1 MWHVKPVYLLHIS
14 RKHCLIG
21 SNEVI
26 WNMAPQTFV
35 PTTTYG
41 KYDGACNQDIDNDKH
56 SKQVSMYRSLL
67 IVLRSTAW
75 ISQQTPVV
83 RYSIINNVVFTCIRF
98 HHLHRRVLC
107 GTLPKGMSLVILVIQ
122 NIETYK
128 NSPYFADSICKCIIG
143 WKLIQYFSCIIRIQT
158 PDKNRKKR
166 SLSCHMSAF
175 LYAKAGINGCI
186 FGALFK

>member
-1 MWHVKPVYLLHIS
+1 MT
-14 RKHCLIG
+14 
-21 SNEVI
+21 
-26 WNMAPQTFV
+26 PQTFV

-83 RYSIINNVVFTCIRF
+83 CYSIINNVVFTCIRF

-107 GTLPKGMSLVILVIQ
+107 GTLPKGMSLVIWVIQ

-128 NSPYFADSICKCIIG
+128 NSPYFADSVCKCIIG
-143 WKLIQYFSCIIRIQT
+143 WKLIQYCSCIIRIQT
-158 PDKNRKKR
+158 PDKNRKKTFTFMSHVTIFIR
-166 SLSCHMSAF
+166 QSRDQWVHFWRTLQITLSHIKNIGF
-175 LYAKAGINGCI
+175 TKCI
-186 FGALFK
+186 QLC